1 MTAQLELNEELHQTL
16 KDLMAAISG
25 GVDASEEG
33 PGIPE
38 LIRRIDEISGDRG
51 RDLPKML
58 HHYLEKR
65 SYAKA
70 LDFLEGRDETAAP
83 NC

>member
-1 MTAQLELNEELHQTL
+1 MELQDDLHATLIGLMEAINTGATESLVAQI
-16 KDLMAAISG
+16 KK
-25 GVDASEEG
+25 
-33 PGIPE
+33 
-38 LIRRIDEISGDRG
+38 IDEIGEALG
-51 RDLPKML
+51 TEAPPML
-58 HHYLEKR
+58 RHYLEKR

>member
-1 MTAQLELNEELHQTL
+1 MESQGELHAVL
-16 KDLMAAISG
+16 KEMLGAISAG
-25 GVDASEEG
+25 EADSVVAQV
-33 PGIPE
+33 
-38 LIRRIDEISGDRG
+38 RKIDEIGAALG
-51 RDLPKML
+51 TGVPPML
-58 HHYLEKR
+58 RHYLEKR

>member
-1 MTAQLELNEELHQTL
+1 MQKDLHATL
-16 KDLMAAISG
+16 KQMMQAIDTGATESI
-25 GVDASEEG
+25 ASQVM
-33 PGIPE
+33 
-38 LIRRIDEISGDRG
+38 RIDEIG
-51 RDLPKML
+51 RAMGCDDPPML
-58 HHYLEKR
+58 RHYLDKR